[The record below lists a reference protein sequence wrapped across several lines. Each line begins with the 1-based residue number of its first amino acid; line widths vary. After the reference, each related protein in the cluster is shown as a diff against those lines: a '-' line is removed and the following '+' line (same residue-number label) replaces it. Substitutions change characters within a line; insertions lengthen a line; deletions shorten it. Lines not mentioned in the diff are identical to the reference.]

1 MNARLHIQ
9 VARNDHS
16 SFIKNVFSS
25 QPFKLA
31 DITENKH
38 ASKLRLMLMSSSPGV
53 LDGDTY
59 DMHIELAEGSCVQ
72 LETQS
77 YQRLFN
83 MKCGATQHWR
93 ICMNES
99 SSFIFIP
106 HPCVPHEGSKFKAVN
121 QLYLEKNCFLAWG
134 ETITCGRKLNGEI
147 FHFSSYHSTTEI
159 YLSGRMLCKENLL
172 MMPGTKELSALGQLE
187 NFTHQASLT
196 IVLPT
201 GDLNKIV
208 GIIHDFLEGQGEV
221 ECGISSLNGNAF
233 IVRILGNKAEQLYH
247 LLKSITEL
255 VEQLHHQTDHQKITE
270 YAR

>member
-83 MKCGATQHWR
+83 IIYSNLPEPDLLVYLHCNVDRLMKNIAKRGREYEQKIPADYLTQIQETYFSYLKSQTHLR
-93 ICMNES
+93 IVVLDVSEID
-99 SSFIFIP
+99 F
-106 HPCVPHEGSKFKAVN
+106 VN
-121 QLYLEKNCFLAWG
+121 
-134 ETITCGRKLNGEI
+134 
-147 FHFSSYHSTTEI
+147 
-159 YLSGRMLCKENLL
+159 
-172 MMPGTKELSALGQLE
+172 
-187 NFTHQASLT
+187 
-196 IVLPT
+196 
-201 GDLNKIV
+201 D
-208 GIIHDFLEGQGEV
+208 GEV
-221 ECGISSLNGNAF
+221 YKRIKQIINQDYKPGIHYPELRASTN
-233 IVRILGNKAEQLYH
+233 V
-247 LLKSITEL
+247 SI
-255 VEQLHHQTDHQKITE
+255 
-270 YAR
+270 